1 MALPSLYSISTGKS
15 IQTAFGGLN
24 ESYACAEA
32 EFTEMKNFSSR
43 GYPALQ
49 TRTPRRTMR
58 AMGRCNGMY
67 HLNGLLLCEG
77 TTLRY
82 TEDSEDDVAT
92 AAAGGEIVLE
102 NAVTDSEKI
111 MIGMGTKILIW
122 PDAKSFDTATGKLE
136 ALSAAWSQTGTVT
149 IAPCDAGGKTYTV
162 SSVGTT
168 EPSGPADGTLFLK
181 QNSSSS
187 KWAYVNVL
195 EQYDA
200 KSGKWAEILLN
211 SVKMTLPGLAAA
223 GFKKGDTIT
232 VEQVPGLVEEYLAE
246 GVNGEVT
253 IEQMDGDSI
262 VLTGSPKTESAAW
275 SQTGTVTIAPC
286 DAGGKTYT
294 VSSVGTTEP
303 SGPADG
309 TLFLK
314 QNSSSSKWAYVNV
327 LEQYDAKSGKWAEI
341 LLNSVKMTLPGL
353 AAAGFKKGDTITV
366 EQVPGLV
373 EEYLA
378 EGVNG
383 EVTIEQMDGDSIVLT
398 GSPKTESARYYGSFT
413 VTAGGTTWKSMNGS
427 ESATV
432 GGTTITARRRV
443 PRLEYVTENANR
455 VWGCN
460 SEENVIYSCKLG
472 DPTNWYSYRGIAS
485 DSYAVNVGSDG
496 PFTGAA
502 TCMGYVLFFKE
513 NCLHKL
519 YGSRP
524 ADYQLVS
531 VQCRGVAKQ
540 ASKSMCVLAEV
551 LYYLSPDGVMAWDGS
566 LPVKISGG
574 LDNTWLMNVRG
585 AVGGVL
591 DTRYY
596 LHLRVPGRNETRLL
610 VYDTERRLWH
620 EEDTAAEE
628 NASGWAMCSTGR
640 QLYQWDGVNLWATE
654 PEREADR
661 DTDTAKANLEQ
672 KVSFEAVSGDIGLNI
687 PADKYINRVF
697 LRVDA
702 LTYSVVELQASYEG
716 GAWETLGQAAVLN
729 KYTRV
734 NLPFVPERHDT
745 MRLRI
750 KGTGQIAV
758 RSIAFSMAESRG
770 NRVAGGEPKR

>member
-58 AMGRCNGMY
+58 AMGRCNGIY

-262 VLTGSPKTESAAW
+262 VLTGSPKTESA
-275 SQTGTVTIAPC
+275 
-286 DAGGKTYT
+286 
-294 VSSVGTTEP
+294 
-303 SGPADG
+303 
-309 TLFLK
+309 
-314 QNSSSSKWAYVNV
+314 
-327 LEQYDAKSGKWAEI
+327 
-341 LLNSVKMTLPGL
+341 
-353 AAAGFKKGDTITV
+353 
-366 EQVPGLV
+366 
-373 EEYLA
+373 
-378 EGVNG
+378 
-383 EVTIEQMDGDSIVLT
+383 
-398 GSPKTESARYYGSFT
+398 RYYGSFT

-427 ESATV
+427 ESATA
-432 GGTTITARRRV
+432 GGAAITARRRV

-502 TCMGYVLFFKE
+502 TCMGYALFFKE
-513 NCLHKL
+513 NALHKL
-519 YGSRP
+519 YGSKP
-524 ADYQLVS
+524 SDFQLS
-531 VQCRGVAKQ
+531 SLRCRGVAKG
-540 ASKSMCVLAEV
+540 AARSLCVINET

-566 LPVKISGG
+566 IPTKVSTALDPARLRNVKSALGG
-574 LDNTWLMNVRG
+574 ALDG
-585 AVGGVL
+585 
-591 DTRYY
+591 RYY
-596 LHLRVPGRNETRLL
+596 LHLVRGSGEAQTVRLL
-610 VYDTERRLWH
+610 VYDTERGLWQ
-620 EEDTAAEE
+620 EEDVCSYEMTGSGGQLYLWDGKAVWAADAEREE
-628 NASGWAMCSTGR
+628 NWQRA
-640 QLYQWDGVNLWATE
+640 DG
-654 PEREADR
+654 
-661 DTDTAKANLEQ
+661 LEEG
-672 KVSFEAVSGDIGLNI
+672 VRFELVSGDIGLDR
-687 PADKYINRVF
+687 PEEQYLSRLT
-697 LRVDA
+697 LRLEA
-702 LTYSVVELQASYEG
+702 EAKSRFELAVSYDG
-716 GAWETLGQAAVLN
+716 GAWETLAQRTADG
-729 KYTRV
+729 RHCFDI
-734 NLPFVPERHDT
+734 PFVPRRCGSL
-745 MRLRI
+745 RLRL
-750 KGTGQIAV
+750 KGRGQITL
-758 RSIAFSMAESRG
+758 RSLTRTSAAARG
-770 NRVAGGEPKR
+770 GILAQEVN

>member
-24 ESYACAEA
+24 ESYACSSE

-262 VLTGSPKTESAAW
+262 VLTGSPKTESA
-275 SQTGTVTIAPC
+275 
-286 DAGGKTYT
+286 
-294 VSSVGTTEP
+294 
-303 SGPADG
+303 
-309 TLFLK
+309 
-314 QNSSSSKWAYVNV
+314 
-327 LEQYDAKSGKWAEI
+327 
-341 LLNSVKMTLPGL
+341 
-353 AAAGFKKGDTITV
+353 
-366 EQVPGLV
+366 
-373 EEYLA
+373 
-378 EGVNG
+378 
-383 EVTIEQMDGDSIVLT
+383 
-398 GSPKTESARYYGSFT
+398 RYYGSFT

-427 ESATV
+427 ESATA

-502 TCMGYVLFFKE
+502 TCMGYALFFKE
-513 NCLHKL
+513 NTLHKL
-519 YGSRP
+519 YGSKP
-524 ADYQLVS
+524 SDFQLS
-531 VQCRGVAKQ
+531 SLRCRGVARN
-540 ASKSMCVLAEV
+540 AARSLCVLNET

-566 LPVKISGG
+566 IPAKVSAALDAGRLANVKQ
-574 LDNTWLMNVRG
+574 
-585 AVGGVL
+585 AVGGAL
-591 DTRYY
+591 DGRYY
-596 LHLRVPGRNETRLL
+596 LHVSRENEVRLL
-610 VYDTERRLWH
+610 VYDTERGLWH
-620 EEDTAAEE
+620 EEDVCSFEMASTGGQLYLWDGKAIWAADADREE
-628 NASGWAMCSTGR
+628 NWQQAGGIE
-640 QLYQWDGVNLWATE
+640 DG
-654 PEREADR
+654 
-661 DTDTAKANLEQ
+661 
-672 KVSFEAVSGDIGLNI
+672 VSFELVSGNIGLDSPEELYLSRLTLRLEAEVKSRIEVAVSYD
-687 PADKYINRVF
+687 
-697 LRVDA
+697 
-702 LTYSVVELQASYEG
+702 S
-716 GAWETLGQAAVLN
+716 GAWETLAQLTADGRRCFDV
-729 KYTRV
+729 
-734 NLPFVPERHDT
+734 PFVPRRCGSLRF
-745 MRLRI
+745 RL
-750 KGTGQIAV
+750 KGRGRLTL
-758 RSIAFSMAESRG
+758 RSLTRTSAA
-770 NRVAGGEPKR
+770 AKGGILAQEVN

>member
-262 VLTGSPKTESAAW
+262 VL
-275 SQTGTVTIAPC
+275 I
-286 DAGGKTYT
+286 
-294 VSSVGTTEP
+294 
-303 SGPADG
+303 
-309 TLFLK
+309 
-314 QNSSSSKWAYVNV
+314 
-327 LEQYDAKSGKWAEI
+327 
-341 LLNSVKMTLPGL
+341 
-353 AAAGFKKGDTITV
+353 
-366 EQVPGLV
+366 
-373 EEYLA
+373 
-378 EGVNG
+378 
-383 EVTIEQMDGDSIVLT
+383 

-427 ESATV
+427 ESATA
-432 GGTTITARRRV
+432 GGAAITARRRV

-654 PEREADR
+654 PERETDR

-672 KVSFEAVSGDIGLNI
+672 KVGFEAVSGDIGLNI

>member
-262 VLTGSPKTESAAW
+262 VLT
-275 SQTGTVTIAPC
+275 C
-286 DAGGKTYT
+286 
-294 VSSVGTTEP
+294 
-303 SGPADG
+303 
-309 TLFLK
+309 
-314 QNSSSSKWAYVNV
+314 
-327 LEQYDAKSGKWAEI
+327 
-341 LLNSVKMTLPGL
+341 
-353 AAAGFKKGDTITV
+353 
-366 EQVPGLV
+366 
-373 EEYLA
+373 
-378 EGVNG
+378 
-383 EVTIEQMDGDSIVLT
+383 
-398 GSPKTESARYYGSFT
+398 SPKTESARYYGSFT

-427 ESATV
+427 ESATA
-432 GGTTITARRRV
+432 GGTTITARRRM

-672 KVSFEAVSGDIGLNI
+672 KVSFEAVSGDIGLNV

>member
-1 MALPSLYSISTGKS
+1 MIDGTNLNQLTGS
-15 IQTAFGGLN
+15 RQLLRAFGGIN
-24 ESYACAEA
+24 ETYSCSEA
-32 EFTEMKNFSSR
+32 ELSAALNFSGR
-43 GYPALQ
+43 GFPALQ
-49 TRTPRRTMR
+49 TRALRKKVRDVEKV
-58 AMGRCNGMY
+58 NGMY
-67 HLNGLLLCEG
+67 HLNGLLICRG
-77 TTLRY
+77 TGLEYAPDGQAGR
-82 TEDSEDDVAT
+82 T
-92 AAAGGEIVLE
+92 AAVTLE
-102 NAVTDSEKI
+102 NVLTDDRKALA
-111 MIGMGTKILIW
+111 GMGSKVLIW
-122 PDAKSFDTATGKLE
+122 PDKLAFDTETGRLE
-136 ALSAAWSQTGTVT
+136 TLGAKWELGDRKMTVC
-149 IAPCDAGGKTYTV
+149 PCDTEGKVYEVAGAGD
-162 SSVGTT
+162 T
-168 EPSGPADGTLFLK
+168 EPESPEDGQLFLK
-181 QNSSSS
+181 GDPKNLYDYES
-187 KWAYVNVL
+187 VL
-195 EQYDA
+195 EKWSA
-200 KSGKWAEILLN
+200 KSGKWVQVLVNTVRMTCPGIGSLLKEGDT
-211 SVKMTLPGLAAA
+211 VTLTGMPQAVCDALAA
-223 GFKKGDTIT
+223 D
-232 VEQVPGLVEEYLAE
+232 L
-246 GVNGEVT
+246 NGEIVVQAL
-253 IEQMDGDSI
+253 EGDDLVAS
-262 VLTGSPKTESAAW
+262 LTPA
-275 SQTGTVTIAPC
+275 Q
-286 DAGGKTYT
+286 D
-294 VSSVGTTEP
+294 SS
-303 SGPADG
+303 
-309 TLFLK
+309 
-314 QNSSSSKWAYVNV
+314 
-327 LEQYDAKSGKWAEI
+327 
-341 LLNSVKMTLPGL
+341 
-353 AAAGFKKGDTITV
+353 
-366 EQVPGLV
+366 
-373 EEYLA
+373 
-378 EGVNG
+378 
-383 EVTIEQMDGDSIVLT
+383 
-398 GSPKTESARYYGSFT
+398 RYYGSWT
-413 VTAGGTTWKSMNGS
+413 VTATGTSWRSLDGARTENEGLAVS
-427 ESATV
+427 
-432 GGTTITARRRV
+432 ITLERRV
-443 PRLEYVTENANR
+443 PDLDFVTEQGNR
-455 VWGCN
+455 VWGC
-460 SEENVIYSCKLG
+460 SKKENTIYACRLG

-672 KVSFEAVSGDIGLNI
+672 KVGFEAVSGDIGLNI